1 MPLDRLVI
9 YHVKAPLARP
19 SPHGGGAGQ
28 VDSFIALACF
38 VDGSCRV
45 GESTPVPGQVH
56 ETPEL
61 LIREY
66 GLLARHGHMK
76 AFLDRNQCHPL
87 VTLPILTCLDPTLG
101 KPVGGQV
108 RVCPLL
114 EWNDPMEIAERVAL
128 LAGQGHEV
136 IKVNI
141 TRDVD
146 DTRAI
151 VRETIRAGHQ
161 CDVRF
166 RYDARGNLDLAGAA
180 ALVRWLDDATTE
192 LLEQPFPVAAW
203 RQMAAL
209 YESCPIPLMLD
220 ESIVDAGHVFLAAGC
235 ADYIK
240 LTLARSGSPS
250 RLLELIRQAREIGL
264 KIILGNGIQGVIG
277 CWLEGQVQLTAGL
290 DTPGEMSAL
299 RELRGHVPAGMV
311 ETTVMGFMAKA
322 DFSWPELE
330 CALKAHC
337 LMECR
342 IPTASVSASCA

>member
-19 SPHGGGAGQ
+19 SPHGGGALQ
-28 VDSFIALACF
+28 VDSFIALAAF
-38 VDGSCRV
+38 ADGSCRV
-45 GESTPVPGQVH
+45 GESTPVPGQGH

-61 LIREY
+61 LTREY

-76 AFLDRNQCHPL
+76 AFLDRNHCHPL

-114 EWNDPMEIAERVAL
+114 EWNDPLEIAERVAL
-128 LAGQGHEV
+128 LAGQGHKV
-136 IKVNI
+136 IRINI
-141 TRDVD
+141 TRDVR

-161 CDVRF
+161 CGVRF
-166 RYDARGNLDLAGAA
+166 RYDAHGSLDLAGAT

-192 LLEQPFPVAAW
+192 LLDQPFPVAAW
-203 RQMAAL
+203 RQMASL

-220 ESIVDAGHVFLAAGC
+220 ESIVDASHVFLAADC
-235 ADYIK
+235 ADFIK
-240 LTLARSGSPS
+240 LTLARNGSPS

-264 KIILGNGIQGVIG
+264 KIILGNGVQGMIG
-277 CWLEGQVQLTAGL
+277 CWLEGQVQIMAGL
-290 DTPGEMSAL
+290 DTPGEMSAF
-299 RELRGHVPAGMV
+299 RELRDSYPAGLV
-311 ETTVMGFMAKA
+311 EATVTGFTAKA
-322 DFSWPELE
+322 DLTWPAVES
-330 CALKAHC
+330 ALKAHC
-337 LMECR
+337 LTEYR
-342 IPTASVSASCA
+342 IPSASVSASCA